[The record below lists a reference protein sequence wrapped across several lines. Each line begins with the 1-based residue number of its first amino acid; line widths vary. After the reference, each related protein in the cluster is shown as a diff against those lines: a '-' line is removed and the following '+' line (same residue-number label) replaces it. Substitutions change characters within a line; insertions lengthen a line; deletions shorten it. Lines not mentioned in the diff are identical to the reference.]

1 MDISVNAAVNSALQ
15 LQQVQVEQEKQ
26 NLLLKQAIQGEAA
39 AVQQLL
45 EGVAPAPQ
53 LASEGSLGTKINT
66 YA

>member
-26 NLLLKQAIQGEAA
+26 TLLFKKAMQSEAA

-45 EGVAPAPQ
+45 QSAAPTPA
-53 LASEGSLGTKINT
+53 LASEGSIGTQINT
-66 YA
+66 FA